1 MVGQMIQTIL
11 PDNAFLYRIEK
22 DKMGILARN
31 MSKGDVELLYGTI
44 QEYLRKIQER
54 QPKAESGNF
63 CRLCRISETWKK
75 CGGALPS
82 RRLCPAVRK
91 RERKK
96 QTDIFT
102 EQIQQKK
109 SRTLELLGQLKEDM
123 EQGYRGF
130 YLVYQPQV
138 NPQTE
143 EITGVETLVRWT
155 DKDGAFV
162 SPVEFIPDLEN
173 RLIYYVGLWILRT
186 ALQEGKAWIKEKPDF
201 RISVNISALQFMEER
216 FLEDLYAIIEE
227 EQFPCEN
234 LVLELTESYAVKN
247 MEILGKSLRICGAK
261 RICNNGFQ

>member
-1 MVGQMIQTIL
+1 MVGQILQTIL

-54 QPKAESGNF
+54 DSQRLNLEISAGCAVYPKHGKSVEE
-63 CRLCRISETWKK
+63 LCRHADY
-75 CGGALPS
+75 ALQYAKE
-82 RRLCPAVRK
+82 RGKNRL
-91 RERKK
+91 
-96 QTDIFT
+96 IFFT

-162 SPVEFIPDLEN
+162 SPVEFIPFWKKTD
-173 RLIYYVGLWILRT
+173 
-186 ALQEGKAWIKEKPDF
+186 
-201 RISVNISALQFMEER
+201 
-216 FLEDLYAIIEE
+216 
-227 EQFPCEN
+227 
-234 LVLELTESYAVKN
+234 
-247 MEILGKSLRICGAK
+247 
-261 RICNNGFQ
+261 